1 MKVKDVK
8 TFAVGNP
15 PPHHGGP
22 VWIFVTLTTD
32 TGIKGVGEV
41 YGVPFDPHVVAKM
54 TEDVAE
60 QHIVGADPFQI
71 EKLWRIVYSRGYLQR
86 PDVSL
91 MGVMSGIEM
100 ALWDIIGK
108 ALNQPVYNLLGGL
121 TQETLRSYTYLYAD
135 SDTPPDNPMAL
146 TDVHNNAEV
155 AAARA
160 AHYISLGFTAVKY
173 DPIMPMSAF
182 DPRELSIETLDNAEA
197 VTAAL
202 RDAVG
207 SGVDLLFGTHGQ
219 CTTASA
225 IRLAQRIEPYEPLWF
240 EEPVPPENIDEM
252 ARVCHSTSVPVA
264 TGERLTTKYEFAQ
277 LLGKQAAS
285 ILQPALGRVGGILEA
300 KKIAGMAEAH
310 YVRIAPHLY
319 CGPIEAAANIQVAAC
334 SSNFLIQE
342 SIERFDGF
350 HATILEQPIRWQ
362 DGRILPP
369 SEPGLGVVLDEAVAE
384 AHPYEGGLFPEMVDR
399 PL

>member
-1 MKVKDVK
+1 MKIKDVK
-8 TFAVGNP
+8 TFVVGNP

-22 VWIFVTLTTD
+22 FWVFVTLTTD
-32 TGIKGVGEV
+32 NGIKGVGEV
-41 YGVPFDPHVVAKM
+41 YGVPFAPDVIAKM
-54 TEDVAE
+54 TEDVAA

-71 EKLWRIVYSRGYLQR
+71 EKLWRIVYSRGYSQR
-86 PDVSL
+86 PDISL

-108 ALNQPVYNLLGGL
+108 ALGQPVYNLLGGR
-121 TQETLRSYTYLYAD
+121 TQDTLRSYTYLYAD
-135 SDTPPDNPMAL
+135 ANANPDDPLAL
-146 TDVHNNAEV
+146 TDVHNNAEA

-160 AHYISLGFTAVKY
+160 AHYVSLGFTAIKY

-182 DPRELSIETLDNAEA
+182 DPRELSVETLDNAEA

-240 EEPVPPENIDEM
+240 EEPVPPENYDEM

-277 LLGKQAAS
+277 LLGRQAAS

-310 YVRIAPHLY
+310 YVRLAPHLY
-319 CGPIEAAANIQVAAC
+319 CGPVEAAANIQVAAC
-334 SSNFLIQE
+334 SPNFLIQE

-350 HATILEQPIRWQ
+350 YAEILEKPIQWES
-362 DGRILPP
+362 GRIVL
-369 SEPGLGVVLDEAVAE
+369 SDEPGLGVVLDEAVAE
-384 AHPYEGGLFPEMVDR
+384 AHPYDGGLFPPMAET